1 MELQMSEQRIVDILR
16 SVYDSSLKDDQVLD
30 CYFSFLDLFLE
41 QDLPTTS
48 YLLSILQLT
57 KRQRLQYRNK
67 LAELGFELTPNE
79 LNQYIFLLIMAL
91 NEYVDLT
98 DT

>member
-1 MELQMSEQRIVDILR
+1 MSEQRIVDILR
-16 SVYDSSLKDDQVLD
+16 SVYDSSLKDDQVLN

>member
-1 MELQMSEQRIVDILR
+1 MDEHRVIKVLR
-16 SVYDSSLKDDQVLD
+16 SVYDSDMDEEHVLN

-41 QDLPTTS
+41 QDPPTTS
-48 YLLSILQLT
+48 YLLSLLRFT
-57 KRQRLQYRNK
+57 KKQRLSYRNR

-79 LNQYIFLLIMAL
+79 LNQYIFLLIMAV
-91 NEYVDLT
+91 NEYIDLI

>member
-16 SVYDSSLKDDQVLD
+16 SVYDSSLKDDQVLN